1 MALPKKKPGPPALPS
16 IEEMV
21 RDLVAEP
28 DKWLDTANDQ
38 LGGEKP
44 RQLVGTPKEPV
55 LRNLLEA
62 IQYGSFS

>member
-1 MALPKKKPGPPALPS
+1 MAIPKKKPGSTPLPS

-28 DKWLDTANDQ
+28 DKWLNTENDQ
-38 LGGEKP
+38 LGGERP
-44 RQLVGTPKEPV
+44 RDLVGTPKEPV

-62 IQYGSFS
+62 IKYGSFS

>member
-1 MALPKKKPGPPALPS
+1 MALPKKKPSLPPAPS

-21 RDLVAEP
+21 RKLVAEP
-28 DKWLDTANDQ
+28 DKWLNTENDQ

-44 RQLVGTPKEPV
+44 RNLIGTSKEPV

-62 IQYGSFS
+62 IECGSFS